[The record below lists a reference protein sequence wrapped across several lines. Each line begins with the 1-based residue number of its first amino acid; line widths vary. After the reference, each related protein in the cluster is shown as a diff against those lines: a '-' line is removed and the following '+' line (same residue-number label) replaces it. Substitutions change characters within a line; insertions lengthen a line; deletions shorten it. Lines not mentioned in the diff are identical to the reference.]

1 MPLCLCTYM
10 CISKTEK
17 NPFFFFFSPVFNCP
31 IVKLTEELFPYVLNF
46 SQKFDCFK
54 VEGIC
59 TLFQISKQVGLNFF
73 CCSS

>member
-1 MPLCLCTYM
+1 MPPCMCTYI
-10 CISKTEK
+10 CINKTGK
-17 NPFFFFFSPVFNCP
+17 KRLFFFSPVFNCP

-59 TLFQISKQVGLNFF
+59 TLFQISK
-73 CCSS
+73 